1 MNLMREEPGEDGLA
15 TSTAIVLVV
24 DDERRSLESLRRV
37 LSIEFEV
44 ICAASAAEAEAV
56 LAGDL
61 VQVILCDQR
70 MPGENGVDFLKRV
83 RDQWPEPVRVIISG
97 YTDAEDII
105 AGVNEAGI
113 FQYVT
118 KPWDPEKLLAC
129 VREAAQLYRLQKDG
143 GGAPPIEAKPSNAR
157 LRSLASNRRSAE
169 RRLFEFSRI
178 AHAPDSPVRAAIAL
192 GQRAARYDISVLIT
206 GDSGTGKELLA
217 RAIHHGS
224 ARGDKSF
231 VIENCGALPD
241 ELLESELFG
250 SKKGAFTG
258 AYQDRIGLFEV
269 ADGGSI
275 FLDEIG
281 ETSPSFQVKLLRVLQ
296 EGEIRPLGAQRSRR
310 INVRVI
316 AATNRNIEADVA
328 AGRFRRDLYYR
339 LAAFPIHL
347 PTLAA
352 RAGDIPIIAAR
363 ILLNVNQMF
372 NRRIPGFDPETLR
385 LMQRYPWPGN
395 IRELHNEI
403 QRMAVLCDGDTN
415 LRPDLLSPLILD
427 FGSAAAPNGGQ
438 AGGTLK
444 ERVEELERALIAESL
459 KRNGRNISRVA
470 DELGLSRVGLRSK
483 IARYD
488 IRGDADDE
496 A

>member
-37 LSIEFEV
+37 LSIDFEV

-281 ETSPSFQVKLLRVLQ
+281 ETSPSFQVKLLHVLQ

>member
-1 MNLMREEPGEDGLA
+1 MREEPREDGLA

-37 LSIEFEV
+37 LSIDFEV

-281 ETSPSFQVKLLRVLQ
+281 ETSPSFQVKLLHVLQ

>member
-1 MNLMREEPGEDGLA
+1 MNLMREEPREDGLA

>member
-1 MNLMREEPGEDGLA
+1 MNLMREEPREDGLA

-310 INVRVI
+310 VNVRVI